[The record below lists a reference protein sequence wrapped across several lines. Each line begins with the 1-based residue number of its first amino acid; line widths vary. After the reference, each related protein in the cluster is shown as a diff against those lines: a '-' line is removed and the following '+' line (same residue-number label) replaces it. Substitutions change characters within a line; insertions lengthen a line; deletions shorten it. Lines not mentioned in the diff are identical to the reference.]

1 MAKKRRKPLDI
12 AGRKGY
18 NNRINPKALREKL
31 PAPRHS
37 CQRADGTGCNRPQEN
52 EELRT
57 AFSSAVPN
65 HRRLG
70 AVTRRNEVDRVCRSD
85 SGGTVGSFFVSP
97 RLFSSQEESSRFL
110 FSSRLL
116 PKGNIPLGIFK
127 FINDQK
133 WRSFL

>member
-12 AGRKGY
+12 AGRKDY

-65 HRRLG
+65 HRRPG
-70 AVTRRNEVDRVCRSD
+70 PVIRRNEVDRFTARS
-85 SGGTVGSFFVSP
+85 GWNRGIFCLTPAVFFAGRKQP
-97 RLFSSQEESSRFL
+97 FL
-110 FSSRLL
+110 FSLFR
-116 PKGNIPLGIFK
+116 
-127 FINDQK
+127 
-133 WRSFL
+133 RR

>member
-1 MAKKRRKPLDI
+1 M
-12 AGRKGY
+12 
-18 NNRINPKALREKL
+18 
-31 PAPRHS
+31 
-37 CQRADGTGCNRPQEN
+37 
-52 EELRT
+52 RT

>member
-12 AGRKGY
+12 AGRKDY

-65 HRRLG
+65 HRRPG
-70 AVTRRNEVDRVCRSD
+70 PVTRRNEVDRFSRSD
-85 SGGTVGSFFVSP
+85 SGGTVGYFVSP
-97 RLFSSQEESSRFL
+97 RAVFFAGRKQPFL
-110 FSSRLL
+110 FSLFR
-116 PKGNIPLGIFK
+116 
-127 FINDQK
+127 
-133 WRSFL
+133 RR